1 MPRGRRDHPYHPSS
15 RGNHDDDGGDDTH
28 THTRQRALAMAM
40 SAAENGGGAAT
51 TTADGWTGTQMNDE
65 MHSYI
70 LTPRSVLPL
79 GGRAADESQREREK
93 SETGKNERPAKTQ
106 PCHSSLI
113 SATQQGAAQQY
124 GVHDARLS
132 RAPSPTARLGT
143 SWPTP
148 VKVMPPKLICPPP
161 NGLPAGYRPAPPDL
175 WPGRLLL
182 PGAHGRHP
190 RASQAP
196 VGCPPPDA
204 SFFLLI
210 NSAAPIGKSVTM
222 RGAAEGRASATAFL
236 FFLQK
241 QWELSPGT
249 AARLIRIPA
258 RWAIRHIWR
267 LPTRAWL
274 RAYTTTSCQEDADS
288 STQSIGE
295 RCLLAL
301 HRPTTDPET
310 KDIVQSM
317 SEDGRSKP
325 IAREGVRACM
335 RADRQCKLR
344 GRDKAGQSHQG
355 RLRGDLRGAMR
366 SADAPVA
373 AAASASGGH
382 VALRVR
388 PSGST
393 PGRRRAYL
401 AGCATLGAPGAPT
414 YARHRRHRHTHTRT
428 PGDGGPPPCG
438 AGTPAAYDTIHP

>member
-1 MPRGRRDHPYHPSS
+1 
-15 RGNHDDDGGDDTH
+15 
-28 THTRQRALAMAM
+28 
-40 SAAENGGGAAT
+40 
-51 TTADGWTGTQMNDE
+51 
-65 MHSYI
+65 
-70 LTPRSVLPL
+70 
-79 GGRAADESQREREK
+79 
-93 SETGKNERPAKTQ
+93 
-106 PCHSSLI
+106 
-113 SATQQGAAQQY
+113 
-124 GVHDARLS
+124 
-132 RAPSPTARLGT
+132 
-143 SWPTP
+143 
-148 VKVMPPKLICPPP
+148 MPPKLICPPP
-161 NGLPAGYRPAPPDL
+161 NGLPAGYRPAPPDP

-335 RADRQCKLR
+335 RADRFGAKTTPTDHNKLSPRLQCTVEEKIMRQCHRGPMSLQTMQAARPRQGRTESSGQAPWRPPWCHAQCRCPRRRRRLRVRGSRGSPCPPQWLHPRQAACVPSGLRHARRARRTDLRTPPQTPTHTHTHPGGRGTTPMRRRHAGGLRHDPSVVVSGRGTSLGTGDGQASAR
-344 GRDKAGQSHQG
+344 GRAAHGARERFPLRRAKP
-355 RLRGDLRGAMR
+355 RGDLRTYVSWR
-366 SADAPVA
+366 VVA
-373 AAASASGGH
+373 TM
-382 VALRVR
+382 L
-388 PSGST
+388 
-393 PGRRRAYL
+393 
-401 AGCATLGAPGAPT
+401 
-414 YARHRRHRHTHTRT
+414 
-428 PGDGGPPPCG
+428 PPPLLC
-438 AGTPAAYDTIHP
+438 